1 MSAPVELTDYDP
13 SWPSKFEQERGAIAD
28 AISHWL
34 IGPIEHVGSTAIPGL
49 RAKPIID
56 IMAPVESLSASRDA
70 LPVLTTLQYEY
81 WPYRADVMHWLCKP
95 SDEFRT
101 HHLHLI
107 PMDSR
112 LWQDR
117 LVFRHY
123 LLTNPSV
130 ASQYADLK
138 NQLADLYK
146 HDREAYTDGKTDFVE
161 HIVALAHE
169 TGARP

>member
-1 MSAPVELTDYDP
+1 MSAPVELTDYDA
-13 SWPSKFEQERGAIAD
+13 SWPSKFEQESRAIAD
-28 AISHWL
+28 AISRWL
-34 IGPIEHVGSTAIPGL
+34 IGPIEHIGSTAIPGL

-70 LPVLTTLQYEY
+70 LPVLTTLEYEH

-123 LLTNPSV
+123 LLANPSV
-130 ASQYADLK
+130 ASQYANLK
-138 NQLADLYK
+138 SQLADRYE
-146 HDREAYTDGKTDFVE
+146 HDREAYTDGKREFVE
-161 HIVALAHE
+161 QIVALAQE
-169 TGARP
+169 TGAR